1 MTRTQFVES
10 RRDCFWAYDVV
21 LGIFLKHLIDAAE
34 ASAEADEPWLSKE
47 VSWWPV
53 VACVST
59 YGLTLDGDGRR
70 LTGKPSSA
78 WPNGHVKSSRHGS
91 ESRPRKSSVG
101 LYEKT

>member
-59 YGLTLDGDGRR
+59 YGLTLDER
-70 LTGKPSSA
+70 
-78 WPNGHVKSSRHGS
+78 WS
-91 ESRPRKSSVG
+91 EAHRQTFIG
-101 LYEKT
+101 LAERACEKLATRE